1 MIYGILAGNKLHLS
15 EIARSLKESITLKKT
30 IDRLSKNLHA
40 LVVRIPLCTT
50 ILDSSGSR

>member
-15 EIARSLKESITLKKT
+15 GIARFLKEGITLKKT

-40 LVVRIPLCTT
+40 FDDKDSVMHN
-50 ILDSSGSR
+50 SSGSR